1 MGGWHGMEECHK
13 YVLVALVLSV
23 INVLSLLSSYGIL
36 K

>member
-1 MGGWHGMEECHK
+1 MGWFSMDECQR
-13 YVLVALVLSV
+13 YVLIGLVLSV